1 MLPLP
6 LSRFEIRPS
15 SLDSPFKVHPTEGVI
30 QGRQFQVLGYRFL
43 SGAEGS
49 RSERVLCFLN
59 NSPTNATELR
69 LTACTYWPRL
79 ELTENA
85 NLKFRPTCA
94 GSVSERSFT
103 VRNLVKIPVRYSWGI
118 PEKVAGLIGVR
129 PAVDVLK
136 GSESKELTWSF
147 APKESG
153 SVKCKVHCL
162 ASGVRDASQM
172 NAAAIL
178 GNKINGGKA
187 SGKVFPLGDEVTS
200 SQPFDSPK
208 LTSEHPC
215 ATQRL
220 TLSVSGEGITGA
232 VRIEPEKLDL
242 GTILVGSKHRETL
255 TLHNLSDGQLQ
266 YVLESRRAGFE
277 GYEGDDAS
285 EDTWLRFDAPAG
297 TIPARSS
304 VSVQVS
310 VRPVRRAE
318 LSFEV
323 SCRTVDERSAQEG
336 AGSQS
341 LSQHD
346 VSFREGSEAEDL
358 ESSWQASLEV
368 ATCLVAARADFPTV
382 TVVDVRSD
390 GVSKDQLW
398 RQLRIGDLNEYLA
411 GEPGALEKRLNS
423 GKESADWAGLEEG
436 LERNEIDLG
445 AALVGGKRVRVH
457 MEVKNTGTRI

>member
-1 MLPLP
+1 
-6 LSRFEIRPS
+6 
-15 SLDSPFKVHPTEGVI
+15 
-30 QGRQFQVLGYRFL
+30 VLGHRFC
-43 SGAEGS
+43 SRTEGS

-85 NLKFRPTCA
+85 NLKFRPTCV
-94 GSVSERSFT
+94 GSVSERAFT

-118 PEKVAGLIGVR
+118 PEKVAGLVGVR
-129 PAVDVLK
+129 PAVGVLK
-136 GSESKELTWSF
+136 GSESKEMTWSF

-153 SVKCKVHCL
+153 TVKCKVQCL
-162 ASGVRDASQM
+162 VSGVRDASQK
-172 NAAAIL
+172 NAAANL
-178 GNKINGGKA
+178 GDEIDGGKA

-208 LTSEHPC
+208 LASEHPC

-232 VRIEPEKLDL
+232 VRIEPEELDL
-242 GTILVGSKHRETL
+242 GTVLVGSKHRETL

-277 GYEGDDAS
+277 GLEGDDVS
-285 EDTWLRFDAPAG
+285 EDAWLGFDAPAG

-310 VRPVRRAE
+310 VRPVCRAE

-336 AGSQS
+336 PFSQA

-358 ESSWQASLEV
+358 EASSEV

-398 RQLRIGDLNEYLA
+398 RQLRIGDLNQYLA
-411 GEPGALEKRLNS
+411 GEPGALERRLSS

-457 MEVKNTGTRI
+457 VEVKNTGTRNSKGSDFFWRAKVIIRKLHSSAGDTFPF